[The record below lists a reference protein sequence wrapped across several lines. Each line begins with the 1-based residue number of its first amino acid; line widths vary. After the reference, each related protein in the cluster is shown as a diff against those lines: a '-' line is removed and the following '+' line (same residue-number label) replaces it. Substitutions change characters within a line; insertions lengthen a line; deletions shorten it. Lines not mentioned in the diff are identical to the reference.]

1 MPPERAF
8 IAVTSSIA
16 FRPRSSD
23 LILMNARL
31 AKLIP
36 TNLVYS
42 KTIARPCCRERKT
55 EGFYCRTVIDATF
68 GHHRHT
74 GGEMLLRRTTLALEP
89 LQTTR

>member
-42 KTIARPCCRERKT
+42 KTIAPLRPALLPRTKKIEV
-55 EGFYCRTVIDATF
+55 FYCRRV
-68 GHHRHT
+68 H
-74 GGEMLLRRTTLALEP
+74 
-89 LQTTR
+89 